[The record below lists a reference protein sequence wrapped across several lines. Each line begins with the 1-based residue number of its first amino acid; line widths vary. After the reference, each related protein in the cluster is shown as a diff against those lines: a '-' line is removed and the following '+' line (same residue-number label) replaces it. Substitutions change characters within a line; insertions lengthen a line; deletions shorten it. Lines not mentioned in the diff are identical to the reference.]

1 MNLLERR
8 LLGFRTL
15 DVGLAVFLVALILG
29 VYLAKTLAGGERGRI
44 AAAERQIADERHRIV
59 LLEAEVAHLERP
71 ERLTVLSRAY
81 GGLGPV
87 VAAREITPQGLAD
100 ALQSPQ
106 PPALAAAVA
115 APPPPTGLEAETTT
129 VAEDVPAAPGPAP
142 GVVPPSPPS
151 SAKPPEPKP

>member
-29 VYLAKTLAGGERGRI
+29 VYLAKTLAGGERGQI
-44 AAAERQIADERHRIV
+44 ATAERRIVEERQRIV

-71 ERLTVLSRAY
+71 ERLTTLARAY
-81 GGLGPV
+81 AGLGPV
-87 VAAREITPQGLAD
+87 AAAREITPQGLAD

-106 PPALAAAVA
+106 PPGAPAIAAVP
-115 APPPPTGLEAETTT
+115 APPSALETETAT
-129 VAEDVPAAPGPAP
+129 VAEDVPDPAAPAA
-142 GVVPPSPPS
+142 VAAPSPPS